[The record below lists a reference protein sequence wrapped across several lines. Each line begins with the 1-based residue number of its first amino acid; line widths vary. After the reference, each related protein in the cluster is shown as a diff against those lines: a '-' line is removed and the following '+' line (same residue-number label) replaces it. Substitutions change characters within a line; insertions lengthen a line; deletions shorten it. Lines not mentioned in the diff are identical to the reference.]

1 MNLVTVA
8 ARNALRN
15 KLRTSLTVI
24 GAAVAVLA
32 FIMLRTVLSAWN
44 VAADHAAKAAA
55 SDGCS
60 VRLPP
65 VARGVDAIH
74 HCPLG
79 S

>member
-15 KLRTSLTVI
+15 KFRTALTVL

-44 VAADHAAKAAA
+44 VGAAP
-55 SDGCS
+55 
-60 VRLPP
+60 REP
-65 VARGVDAIH
+65 
-74 HCPLG
+74 
-79 S
+79 